1 MDRIKEY
8 IEDLKK
14 GKGVDWIA
22 SHGHDLNKYEL
33 IDIVKELEYAIYDNT
48 LDFEAK
54 AIYESAAEELLNLYT
69 YEEEE

>member
-14 GKGVDWIA
+14 GKGFDWIA